1 MLDNMEPSELKLA
14 AALLKSNHPHVLI
27 EASGG
32 ITMATM
38 HMYMSPHVDVISRGN
53 LTQGYDVLDF
63 SLKITKG
70 LTQNATAS
78 ANVSFPIPGP
88 SKKRKKRS
96 GSSGGKWLGAKGER
110 VAVPGAYKCI
120 KEPVR
125 QWWRLS
131 TNKI

>member
-1 MLDNMEPSELKLA
+1 MLDNMDPSELKTA
-14 AALLKSNHPHVLI
+14 AESLKSNHPHVLI

-38 HMYMSPHVDVISRGN
+38 HTYMSPHVDIISRGN

-70 LTQNATAS
+70 LAQTATTSATATALS
-78 ANVSFPIPGP
+78 ANVSFPIPVP
-88 SKKRKKRS
+88 SKKRKKR
-96 GSSGGKWLGAKGER
+96 GSSGTKWQLAKGER

-125 QWWRLS
+125 QWW
-131 TNKI
+131 

>member
-14 AALLKSNHPHVLI
+14 AESLKSNHPHVLI

-70 LTQNATAS
+70 LNQNAESMPNPPTTT
-78 ANVSFPIPGP
+78 VSTEGTPRAAALTPN
-88 SKKRKKRS
+88 
-96 GSSGGKWLGAKGER
+96 
-110 VAVPGAYKCI
+110 
-120 KEPVR
+120 
-125 QWWRLS
+125 
-131 TNKI
+131 TNS